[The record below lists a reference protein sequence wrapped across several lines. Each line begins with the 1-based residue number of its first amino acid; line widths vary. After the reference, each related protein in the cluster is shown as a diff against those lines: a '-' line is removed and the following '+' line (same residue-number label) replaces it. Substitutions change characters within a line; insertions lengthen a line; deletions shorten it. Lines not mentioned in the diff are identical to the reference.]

1 MGDMNDKV
9 PALPISISS
18 RRLSKSGAGGLPSPP
33 ASMPAHRFL
42 NMDVQQSEHQDSAI
56 DDQDN
61 TSPEDGDSFQNG
73 RVRRAS
79 DGQPHAKEG
88 RRFNRPEL
96 RCEHC
101 GKGYKHS
108 SCLTKHLWEHTPEWS
123 YTSKLLISKHQQ
135 VQLLEAASVLVA
147 MNNQPTSPPDSARES
162 SPSVFGGSSEPMDG
176 RSSANT
182 TPPPHLET
190 MHSGE
195 GERYHF
201 SPLSPFNGDIM
212 RSGLARSLQ
221 AAPSESSY
229 ATSVPFGSGFGY
241 HRQYL
246 EPSPPPAGSSIS
258 GEADHLVK
266 GVAMLSC
273 SYNSNSGSQVGQLP
287 QDIPDIPPIPAHFL
301 SHASLGESPF
311 LSSFPTQAPE
321 SFTRGDRRRGSEDV
335 RMENGDDD
343 DMRSRARSDEYDVND
358 GFFGRMEE

>member
-9 PALPISISS
+9 PALPINISS
-18 RRLSKSGAGGLPSPP
+18 RRMSKSGAGGLPSPP
-33 ASMPAHRFL
+33 ASMPAHKYM
-42 NMDVQQSEHQDSAI
+42 NMEGQENQNSAI
-56 DDQDN
+56 DDQEN
-61 TSPEDGDSFQNG
+61 VSPEEGDSFQKARG
-73 RVRRAS
+73 RRAS
-79 DGQPHAKEG
+79 DGQSHAKEG

-162 SPSVFGGSSEPMDG
+162 SPSVFGGSSEQMDG

-195 GERYHF
+195 SERYHF
-201 SPLSPFNGDIM
+201 SPTSPFNGDII
-212 RSGLARSLQ
+212 RSGLARSLHP
-221 AAPSESSY
+221 APSESSY
-229 ATSVPFGSGFGY
+229 ATSVPYGSGFGY

-273 SYNSNSGSQVGQLP
+273 SYTSNSGSQAGQLP

-301 SHASLGESPF
+301 SQASLGQSPF

-335 RMENGDDD
+335 RMELCDDD

-358 GFFGRMEE
+358 GFFGGMEE